1 VGLGT
6 LFTNRRIT
14 RLAARSVLVNIR
26 PPFPFKI
33 LAMPLRIYNSLTR
46 TKEIFTP
53 LSPGVVR
60 MYVCGMTVYD
70 YCHLGH
76 ARVLVIFDMVV
87 RVLRAKGFE
96 VRYVR
101 NITDIDDKIIVRAA
115 ELNEPFD
122 VVTERFITAMHEDED
137 LLNVI
142 RPDQEPRATGYIA
155 EILNM
160 IQTLE
165 EKGFAYAAKN
175 GDVYFRVR
183 GFDGYGA
190 LSGRSL
196 DALMAGAR
204 VEKDEAKD
212 DPLDFVLWKAGKP
225 GEPSWQSPWGAGRP
239 GWHIEC
245 SAMSTR
251 CLGDN
256 FDIHG
261 GGMDLRF
268 PHHENEIAQSEG
280 ATGRKF
286 VNTWMHNGYVQIDQ
300 EKMSKSTGNFFT
312 IREILAQDTD
322 ASRAGEVIRFMILL
336 SHYRSPLNFSEQGLM
351 QARAGLERLYLV
363 LHKGR
368 GLNGGCEKE
377 CPDRYRVRFDEALED
392 DFNTAA
398 AIAVLFD
405 AAREINRDLD
415 ANNRGIAGARISQL
429 RELAGSLGLL
439 YQEPARFLGLSGHL
453 GASKEDIDLR
463 VGALI
468 EQRAQARRDGNY
480 TEADMIRLQLE
491 NQGIVL
497 EDLEDGTTIWRR
509 H

>member
-1 VGLGT
+1 
-6 LFTNRRIT
+6 
-14 RLAARSVLVNIR
+14 
-26 PPFPFKI
+26 
-33 LAMPLRIYNSLTR
+33 
-46 TKEIFTP
+46 
-53 LSPGVVR
+53 
-60 MYVCGMTVYD
+60 
-70 YCHLGH
+70 
-76 ARVLVIFDMVV
+76 
-87 RVLRAKGFE
+87 
-96 VRYVR
+96 
-101 NITDIDDKIIVRAA
+101 
-115 ELNEPFD
+115 
-122 VVTERFITAMHEDED
+122 
-137 LLNVI
+137 
-142 RPDQEPRATGYIA
+142 
-155 EILNM
+155 
-160 IQTLE
+160 
-165 EKGFAYAAKN
+165 
-175 GDVYFRVR
+175 
-183 GFDGYGA
+183 
-190 LSGRSL
+190 
-196 DALMAGAR
+196 
-204 VEKDEAKD
+204 
-212 DPLDFVLWKAGKP
+212 
-225 GEPSWQSPWGAGRP
+225 
-239 GWHIEC
+239 
-245 SAMSTR
+245 
-251 CLGDN
+251 
-256 FDIHG
+256 
-261 GGMDLRF
+261 MDLRF

-453 GASKEDIDLR
+453 DASKEDIDLR

>member
-1 VGLGT
+1 MGLGP

-33 LAMPLRIYNSLTR
+33 LVMPLRIYNSLTR

-53 LSPGVVR
+53 LNPGVVR

-155 EILNM
+155 EIVNM

-196 DALMAGAR
+196 DALMVGAR
-204 VEKDEAKD
+204 VAKDEAKD

-251 CLGDN
+251 CLGDS

-336 SHYRSPLNFSEQGLM
+336 SHYRSSLNFSEQGLM

-368 GLNGGCEKE
+368 GLNGGCDEE
-377 CPDRYRVRFDEALED
+377 CSDRYRVRFDEALED

-398 AIAVLFD
+398 PIAVLFD

-415 ANNRGIAGARISQL
+415 ANNRGIAGARIRQL
-429 RELAGSLGLL
+429 RKLAGSLGLL
-439 YQEPARFLGLSGHL
+439 YQEPARFLGLSGHS
-453 GASKEDIDLR
+453 GESEEDIDLR

-480 TEADMIRLQLE
+480 TKADTIRLQLE